1 MNKSMQQSIVLCV
14 GSSFP
19 SRQLV
24 KDWDNLHLS
33 SSFSSFSSVCVTV
46 AASEVILA
54 TLDDFSAIRDDI
66 IQILNRY
73 HKCSHLSFRYAF
85 GLVISSLI

>member
-1 MNKSMQQSIVLCV
+1 MNKSMQQSVVLCV

-19 SRQLV
+19 SRRLV
-24 KDWDNLHLS
+24 EEWGNLHLS

-46 AASEVILA
+46 ATSEVILA

-66 IQILNRY
+66 IQMLNRY
-73 HKCSHLSFRYAF
+73 HKSSHLSFRYAF
-85 GLVISSLI
+85 SLAVSRQI